1 MFLISYSVFI
11 TAEGNTW
18 IFSQSTVFHCCIWG
32 LVWFG
37 FFKGPYTSSFIIQQ
51 ATELAE
57 YTAKI
62 ALLEEARKRKESEVE
77 EWQIRV
83 SIAVLQSGS
92 EVLHSSGAQRSA

>member
-1 MFLISYSVFI
+1 MGLFSV
-11 TAEGNTW
+11 N
-18 IFSQSTVFHCCIWG
+18 SVSLLCLVFC

-37 FFKGPYTSSFIIQQ
+37 FFKSPYNSSFIIQQ

-62 ALLEEARKRKESEVE
+62 ALLEEARRRKESEVE

-83 SIAVLQSGS
+83 SISVLQSCS
-92 EVLHSSGAQRSA
+92 EVLHSSRAYHST